1 MYINNHYL
9 KHYHRHIKCTLD
21 VFENLDLCFM
31 TSSHNSFHLIY
42 WMYNLLKAI
51 LHFIGSNSCS
61 WTKK

>member
-31 TSSHNSFHLIY
+31 TSSHNSLFD
-42 WMYNLLKAI
+42 LLDV
-51 LHFIGSNSCS
+51 
-61 WTKK
+61 